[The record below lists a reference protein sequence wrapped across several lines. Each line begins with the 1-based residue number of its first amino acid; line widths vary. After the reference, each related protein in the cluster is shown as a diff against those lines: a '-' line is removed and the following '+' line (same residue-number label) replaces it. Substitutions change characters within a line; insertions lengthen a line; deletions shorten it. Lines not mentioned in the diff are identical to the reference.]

1 MQPLAAAQLLTIWE
15 QGLAQTP
22 AQWALAL
29 LAAACP
35 DEPADALGQL
45 NIGARDGRLLT
56 LREWTFGPQLA
67 CLAACPQCGEKL
79 ELAFTTANIRVWPVV
94 ETAAAPTHT
103 LAHDSYTIHFRL
115 PNSLDATAVLSD
127 HDANANQRLLFQG
140 CLLEAYH
147 EDERVT
153 ADALPDAVVEAVIA
167 QMAEADPQAD
177 TQLALDCPACGHHWS
192 AAFDIV
198 TFFWAELNTW
208 AYRALHE
215 VHLLACA
222 YGWREADILALSPW
236 RRQLYLEMVR
246 L

>member
-35 DEPADALGQL
+35 DEAADALEQL
-45 NIGARDGRLLT
+45 SIGARDGRLLT

-79 ELAFTTANIRVWPVV
+79 DLAFTVADIRAIPAG
-94 ETAAAPTHT
+94 ETAEHT
-103 LAHDSYTIHFRL
+103 LTLEGYDIQFRL
-115 PNSLDATAVLSD
+115 PNSLDATAVLND
-127 HDANANQRLLFQG
+127 QDTAANQRLLFQR
-140 CLLEAYH
+140 CLLAAH
-147 EDERVT
+147 NDDEVVT
-153 ADALPDAVVEAVIA
+153 ADALPDAVVEAVIS

-177 TQLALDCPACGHHWS
+177 TQLVLDCPACGHHWS

-198 TFFWAELNTW
+198 TFFWAEINTW

-215 VHLLACA
+215 VHLLATA
-222 YGWREADILALSPW
+222 YGWHEADILAQSPW
-236 RRQLYLEMVR
+236 RRQVYLAMVR